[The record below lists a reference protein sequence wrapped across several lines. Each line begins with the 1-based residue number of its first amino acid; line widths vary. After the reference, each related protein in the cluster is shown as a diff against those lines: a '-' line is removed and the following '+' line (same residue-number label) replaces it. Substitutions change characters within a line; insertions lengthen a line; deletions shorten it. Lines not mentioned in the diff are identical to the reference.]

1 MSKVEIHMNS
11 FRRVLKECKPKLS
24 LSSSG
29 QLTHNQC
36 ILHKY
41 LERTTVGRSL
51 NFAGCLGGPICNEI
65 KRKLGLDNR
74 SSCAAIHE
82 EVYNFIKKNYRGA
95 VKI

>member
-1 MSKVEIHMNS
+1 
-11 FRRVLKECKPKLS
+11 
-24 LSSSG
+24 
-29 QLTHNQC
+29 
-36 ILHKY
+36 
-41 LERTTVGRSL
+41 VGRSL